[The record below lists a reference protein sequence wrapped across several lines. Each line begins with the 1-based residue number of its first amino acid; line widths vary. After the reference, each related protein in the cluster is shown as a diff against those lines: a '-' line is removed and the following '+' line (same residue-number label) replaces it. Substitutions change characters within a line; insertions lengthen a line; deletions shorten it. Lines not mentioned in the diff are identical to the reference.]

1 MLLSCNI
8 KKHKDSTHE
17 WFAEMQIFTLPI
29 GLGLQLSKTFIK
41 FRMDANRM
49 LAVSLLAG
57 CHSNMSI
64 ELIVALCLCIESSCI
79 DTEYITFPKEEES
92 VCNMHMYKTFDSN
105 NQLIFLF
112 FGSSF

>member
-1 MLLSCNI
+1 MSGLQKC
-8 KKHKDSTHE
+8 KY
-17 WFAEMQIFTLPI
+17 LPI

-41 FRMDANRM
+41 LRMDDNRM
-49 LAVSLLAG
+49 LAVSLGAG
-57 CHSNMSI
+57 CHSNISI